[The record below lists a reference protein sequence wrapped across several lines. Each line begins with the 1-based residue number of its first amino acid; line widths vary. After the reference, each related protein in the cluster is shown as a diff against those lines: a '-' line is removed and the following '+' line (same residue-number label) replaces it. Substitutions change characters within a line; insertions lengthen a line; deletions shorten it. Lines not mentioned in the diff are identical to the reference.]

1 MILSTE
7 QIRKLQ
13 DQLEYLQSHSPFYRG
28 VFQKNG
34 IDIGSIL
41 SARDLEKIPVTTKD
55 DLQKRNWDFLC
66 VPRNRIAEYCTTSG
80 TMGIPVTLAL
90 TMEDLDR
97 LAENEYRSFRSA
109 GICQDDVFQFMLS
122 LDRQFMAGIA
132 YYLGVRKMG
141 AGLVRVGPANAAM
154 QLDAI
159 HRFCPTVLIAVPSFL
174 VTVIK
179 AAREKGFDLSSSS
192 VKKVICIGENI
203 RNEDFTL
210 NALGARIEKDWKV
223 ELYSTY
229 ASTEMQ
235 TAFTECSYGRGGH
248 HLQDLLIYEI
258 VDENN
263 KQLEP
268 GMAGELVITTLGVK
282 GMPVLR
288 YKTGDICVEHA
299 GTCPCGNKSA
309 RLSPVLGRKQQMIKY
324 NGTTLFPQH
333 IFNVL
338 NTLPEIEDYVV
349 LLSGTEFG
357 TDDLKILV
365 ASETEEGQTK
375 MKLTKLL
382 QSSLRISPSLGFT
395 TVKEIQQ
402 IQLQE
407 GKRKLPRFIDKRN
420 SVSG

>member
-1 MILSTE
+1 MTLSIE
-7 QIRKLQ
+7 QIRKLR
-13 DQLEYLQSHSPFYRG
+13 DQLEYLQANSPFYRE
-28 VFQKNG
+28 VFSVNE
-34 IDIGSIL
+34 IDISEIHAG
-41 SARDLEKIPVTTKD
+41 RDLEKIPVTTKD
-55 DLQKRNWDFLC
+55 DIQGRNWDFLC

-80 TMGIPVTLAL
+80 TMGMPVTLAL
-90 TMEDLDR
+90 TNEDLDR
-97 LAENEYRSFRSA
+97 LAENEFRSFRAA
-109 GICQDDVFQFMLS
+109 GAGPDDVFQFMLS

-132 YYLGVRKMG
+132 YYLGVRKTG
-141 AGLVRVGPANAAM
+141 AGLVRVGPGNAHM

-159 HRFCPTVLIAVPSFL
+159 RRFNPTILIAVPSFL

-179 AAREKGFDLSSSS
+179 AATEAGFDLASSS

-210 NALGARIEKDWKV
+210 NALGARIRKDWKV

-248 HLQDLLIYEI
+248 HLEDLLIYEI

-263 KQLEP
+263 RQLEP
-268 GMAGELVITTLGVK
+268 GNAGELVITTLGVK
-282 GMPVLR
+282 GMPLLR
-288 YKTGDICVEHA
+288 YKTGDICVEYTE
-299 GTCPCGNKSA
+299 TCSCGNKSA
-309 RLSPVLGRKQQMIKY
+309 RLSPILGRKQQMIKY
-324 NGTTLFPQH
+324 NGTTLFPQN

-365 ASETEEGQTK
+365 ASEKEEGPTK
-375 MKLTKLL
+375 KKLSKLL
-382 QSSLRISPSLGFT
+382 QSSLRISPSLDFT
-395 TVKEIQQ
+395 SVKEIQQ

-407 GKRKLPRFIDKRN
+407 GKRKLPRFIDKRIPA
-420 SVSG
+420 SG